1 MGVGWNITSWI
12 FSTRLHPLVPAGHL
26 WVATAVGLG
35 SARRSIALL
44 PRWDVDHRDRGRGF
58 LLCAAKE
65 QGFASSKQ
73 GLAGR

>member
-1 MGVGWNITSWI
+1 MGVGWNITSQI
-12 FSTRLHPLVPAGHL
+12 SSTRLHPLVPAGHL